1 MKKALSSKFSLI
13 PTAPKCDAQSSL
25 WSCTGVC
32 PVPTGQQVP
41 HLNRAAPEEQT
52 LRKWSPQPKA
62 SSSTFSREAG
72 NSLWFLNVGNKPN
85 TGKQT
90 CYGWLVSFLWS
101 KSQRGLS
108 GEGSGLEES
117 RVMDSAIHRLRP
129 STSCLSLGPRRC
141 VSPSVVSNSL
151 NHGLW

>member
-1 MKKALSSKFSLI
+1 M
-13 PTAPKCDAQSSL
+13 
-25 WSCTGVC
+25 
-32 PVPTGQQVP
+32 PTGQQVP

-52 LRKWSPQPKA
+52 LRKGSPQPKA

-108 GEGSGLEES
+108 GEGSGSGES
-117 RVMDSAIHRLRP
+117 WSRDSAIHRLRP
-129 STSCLSLGPRRC
+129 FHKLFKLQEVCQSLSRVQLFGTPWTVARQAPLSMKFSRQEYW
-141 VSPSVVSNSL
+141 S
-151 NHGLW
+151 G